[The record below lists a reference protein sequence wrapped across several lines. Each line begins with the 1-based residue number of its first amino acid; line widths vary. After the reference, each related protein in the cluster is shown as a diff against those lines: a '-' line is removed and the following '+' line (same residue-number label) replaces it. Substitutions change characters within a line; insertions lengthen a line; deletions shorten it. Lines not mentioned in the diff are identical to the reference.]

1 MKQLPFLLAL
11 GGFCI
16 GLVITL
22 SFLSGDDE
30 GRVNL
35 LYLLL
40 LFVFIPVAGFI
51 LSLLSLVLP
60 LGRGLAESVIEIPI
74 WPKQWRR
81 ELPGMEMTGIR
92 RAWFFYLSQ
101 LLALSLGLG
110 CLIGFFVILL
120 VNDVSFVWRSTVL
133 AASDLLPLLRFLALP
148 WTFWHE
154 AQPSLT
160 LLQLSQDFRLGEPNT
175 NALVLGQ
182 WWKYALAAQLTYNLL
197 PRGLMLITSRVIY
210 HSRQVAVIKIE
221 EPGPEQRI
229 AKNRIPEEGTLA
241 PVVTGVSGPYVLI
254 NWAAAS
260 DFPIDYVSRK
270 FGAPEF
276 IEKVAPETGRG
287 DTQELVSRYRNATFV
302 VLVKSWE
309 PPMGELR
316 DYLENLSTKGMILPL
331 DWDTDH
337 VNEIRDLHLGEW
349 RRFSGTLDNWAVLI
363 PGDNG

>member
-182 WWKYALAAQLTYNLL
+182 WWKYAPALGLLQWPCRGDQGAA
-197 PRGLMLITSRVIY
+197 G
-210 HSRQVAVIKIE
+210 E
-221 EPGPEQRI
+221 
-229 AKNRIPEEGTLA
+229 
-241 PVVTGVSGPYVLI
+241 
-254 NWAAAS
+254 
-260 DFPIDYVSRK
+260 
-270 FGAPEF
+270 
-276 IEKVAPETGRG
+276 GRG
-287 DTQELVSRYRNATFV
+287 CARQGQIWIYAPALGLCEWSCGGGQGAA
-302 VLVKSWE
+302 
-309 PPMGELR
+309 GEGRGRARKGQWWKDAPALGLLR
-316 DYLENLSTKGMILPL
+316 WS
-331 DWDTDH
+331 
-337 VNEIRDLHLGEW
+337 
-349 RRFSGTLDNWAVLI
+349 S
-363 PGDNG
+363 